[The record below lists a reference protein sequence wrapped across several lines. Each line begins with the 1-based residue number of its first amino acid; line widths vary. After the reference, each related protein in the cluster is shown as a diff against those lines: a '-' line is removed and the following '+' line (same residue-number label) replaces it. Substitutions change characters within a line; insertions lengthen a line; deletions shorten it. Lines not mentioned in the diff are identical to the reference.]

1 LIQLIMSFL
10 CSMLCS
16 CTKFEY
22 EFIQKGFHELTNFL
36 VRANKSQMQEEEDIP
51 SAKLRPTCNSFNNFS
66 GPTGFLCLTKL
77 DLSHLR
83 IKVELDSWMQP
94 NYFPVLTDLSLA
106 SIGIVTIPESISRF
120 TRLLCL
126 NIEDCKDLLEI
137 PRLPQSIRT
146 VDAQNCCRLDTQSSS
161 RLLNHFREILE
172 ILPNRVGEAATSFYS
187 EQPQIGKRQYLIL
200 PVTEIPK
207 WFNFNHHQS
216 VGNPVSFL
224 VGPKFSN
231 LVVCIAF
238 PSEDVGYGRKFD
250 IFINGKRQFAKYMWG
265 ADGNYDHVWLIYG
278 KVNILNPSEK
288 NRIEVDVRPRF
299 SVTERI
305 RIYVEC
311 ICCPQKPKISPAS
324 SMDQCAFYN

>member
-1 LIQLIMSFL
+1 
-10 CSMLCS
+10 
-16 CTKFEY
+16 
-22 EFIQKGFHELTNFL
+22 
-36 VRANKSQMQEEEDIP
+36 MQEEEDIP

-265 ADGNYDHVWLIYG
+265 ADGNYDHNASVVLKSPKYLLPHLWINVLSITEEDSGRVGIRCYMSP
-278 KVNILNPSEK
+278 KTLPVSLWTASNPIPTLATKLQTLETA
-288 NRIEVDVRPRF
+288 N
-299 SVTERI
+299 
-305 RIYVEC
+305 Y
-311 ICCPQKPKISPAS
+311 Q
-324 SMDQCAFYN
+324 